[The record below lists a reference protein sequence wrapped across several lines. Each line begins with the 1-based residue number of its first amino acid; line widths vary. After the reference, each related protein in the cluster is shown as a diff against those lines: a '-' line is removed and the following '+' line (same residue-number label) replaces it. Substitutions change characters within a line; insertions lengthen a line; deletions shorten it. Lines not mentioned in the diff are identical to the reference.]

1 MTPEKIKSSLL
12 NLIRSVFPELAQGT
26 HLPMKGKVLAV
37 HGEAGTPSVQG
48 GPRYYSVDIAPL
60 QPDGTPDESR
70 APLKDVP
77 LDVPFSGA
85 QQGVFCLPTVGS
97 LVRVGFYG
105 GSAAHPYVDG
115 ILPDG
120 HSVPEVPPN
129 MLVLQIGGKTL
140 SIYKMGGNLLL
151 DTDANLIIS
160 APNAK
165 FEVLTATIAGNTRA
179 VAMVGSEVT
188 IIGTDSRGGPITAT
202 GTIASG
208 SSKVRV
214 GE

>member
-1 MTPEKIKSSLL
+1 MRDE
-12 NLIRSVFPELAQGT
+12 T
-26 HLPMKGKVLAV
+26 HLPMKARVIAV
-37 HGEAGTPSVQG
+37 HGEAGSPAVSG
-48 GPRYYSVDIAPL
+48 GPRFYSVDLEPL
-60 QPDGTPDESR
+60 TPDGQLDDR
-70 APLKDVP
+70 KAIMVDVP

-140 SIYKMGGNLLL
+140 SIYKTGGNLLL
-151 DTDANLIIS
+151 DTNADLIIS

-179 VAMVGSEVT
+179 VAMVGSDVT
-188 IIGTDSRGGPITAT
+188 IIGTDSRGGPISAT